1 MGGFTR
7 LCRAES
13 SRQAVQNTPT
23 DLINGRIRDVCFHEL
38 AAEVASFDYDKDY
51 GRGIPAAIEKDE
63 KQRSS
68 MQHLAITTRWMFVAL
83 AFFLVSST
91 GLAQEDPTTTSLARV
106 KNGKAPADLEE
117 LRALQAKIKELTDE
131 ILTSTVAVQVGRANG
146 SGVIVSEDGY
156 VLTAAHVA
164 GAPHRSALVFLSDG
178 RMKRGITLGMN
189 QELDAGL
196 IKITEPGDWSHAELG
211 DSSNIKPGQWCLATG
226 HPGGYDRDRLP
237 VLRWGRILKAEK
249 SALLTDCTLV
259 GGDSGGPLFDL
270 DGKVIG
276 IHSRIGK
283 NLTINVHVPVDP
295 FRDSWTRL
303 AKGEVWGLLGPPQR
317 GWLGVTEDSTT
328 DEARIARVV
337 EGSPAELAGLRSGD
351 VILRVGEN
359 EVKSFND
366 LQNEIGRMRPEDEIV
381 IQIRRDGETEEISV
395 KLGRRPRRR
404 A

>member
-1 MGGFTR
+1 M
-7 LCRAES
+7 
-13 SRQAVQNTPT
+13 
-23 DLINGRIRDVCFHEL
+23 
-38 AAEVASFDYDKDY
+38 
-51 GRGIPAAIEKDE
+51 
-63 KQRSS
+63 
-68 MQHLAITTRWMFVAL
+68 
-83 AFFLVSST
+83 
-91 GLAQEDPTTTSLARV
+91 
-106 KNGKAPADLEE
+106 
-117 LRALQAKIKELTDE
+117 
-131 ILTSTVAVQVGRANG
+131 
-146 SGVIVSEDGY
+146 
-156 VLTAAHVA
+156 
-164 GAPHRSALVFLSDG
+164 
-178 RMKRGITLGMN
+178 
-189 QELDAGL
+189 
-196 IKITEPGDWSHAELG
+196 
-211 DSSNIKPGQWCLATG
+211 
-226 HPGGYDRDRLP
+226 
-237 VLRWGRILKAEK
+237 
-249 SALLTDCTLV
+249 LTDCTLV

-283 NLTINVHVPVDP
+283 NLPINVHVPVDP

>member
-1 MGGFTR
+1 
-7 LCRAES
+7 
-13 SRQAVQNTPT
+13 
-23 DLINGRIRDVCFHEL
+23 
-38 AAEVASFDYDKDY
+38 
-51 GRGIPAAIEKDE
+51 
-63 KQRSS
+63 
-68 MQHLAITTRWMFVAL
+68 MQHSAMTTRWMIVVL

-91 GLAQEDPTTTSLARV
+91 GLAQEDSTTTSLARI

-117 LRALQAKIKELTDE
+117 LRALQAKIRQLTDE
-131 ILTSTVAVQVGRANG
+131 ILSSTVAVQVGRANG

-156 VLTAAHVA
+156 ILTAAHVA
-164 GAPHRSALVFLSDG
+164 GSPHRSALVFLSDG
-178 RMKRGITLGMN
+178 RIKRGITLGMN

-196 IKITEPGDWSHAELG
+196 IKITEPGDWSYAELG
-211 DSSNIKPGQWCLATG
+211 DSSEAKPGQWCLATG

-270 DGKVIG
+270 DGNVIG

-303 AKGEVWGLLGPPQR
+303 AKGEVWGLLGPPQQ

-328 DEARIARVV
+328 NEARIARVV
-337 EGSPAELAGLRSGD
+337 EGSPAEFSGLRTGD
-351 VILRVGEN
+351 VILRVGDTQID
-359 EVKSFND
+359 SFND

-381 IQIRRDGETEEISV
+381 VRIRRDGESLDISV
-395 KLGRRPRRR
+395 KLGRRPRQR